1 MTRRESNIQNKA
13 MKKEEKLPIEL
24 KSIEELKKP
33 AEIVVDFS
41 VVMKKII
48 DHKVTKK
55 GKRK

>member
-1 MTRRESNIQNKA
+1 MTRQESNIQNKA
-13 MKKEEKLPIEL
+13 MKIEEKLPIEL

-41 VVMKKII
+41 AVMKKIL

>member
-1 MTRRESNIQNKA
+1 MTRQESNIQNKA

-24 KSIEELKKP
+24 KSIEELKRP
-33 AEIVVDFS
+33 AEITVDFS
-41 VVMKKII
+41 VVIKKIL

>member
-1 MTRRESNIQNKA
+1 
-13 MKKEEKLPIEL
+13 MKKEEKLPIEM

-41 VVMKKII
+41 AVMKKIL

>member
-1 MTRRESNIQNKA
+1 

-33 AEIVVDFS
+33 AEITVDFS
-41 VVMKKII
+41 VVIKKIL